1 MTFSLAIDIVFSVL
15 LIATISYAISL
26 NKKLTIIYNS
36 REELR
41 GLLENFAL
49 ALERADAG
57 VKELKRAANNIGQD
71 LDKQIKLASTLKD
84 DLLFLN
90 ERGEKLANRLEKD
103 VRDVR
108 SSHAPPNSLAS
119 SKIEINISD
128 EDKPI
133 ESREGKLLKSL
144 QGLR

>member
-1 MTFSLAIDIVFSVL
+1 MTLSIAIDIVFSVL
-15 LIATISYAISL
+15 LLATIAYAISL

-49 ALERADAG
+49 ALERADVG
-57 VKELKRAANNIGQD
+57 INELKRTANTIGSD

-90 ERGEKLANRLEKD
+90 DRGEKLANRLEKD
-103 VRDVR
+103 VRTPT
-108 SSHAPPNSLAS
+108 APPPSVGS
-119 SKIEINISD
+119 SKMDINIS
-128 EDKPI
+128 EGDKPI
-133 ESREGKLLKSL
+133 ESKEGKLLKSL
-144 QGLR
+144 RGLR